1 MKPRND
7 RPAGIPVLGAVLI
20 VLALLAVAV
29 VSSWVLLLAGVL
41 VWR

>member
-7 RPAGIPVLGAVLI
+7 QPAGIPVLGAVLI
-20 VLALLAVAV
+20 VLVLLAVAV